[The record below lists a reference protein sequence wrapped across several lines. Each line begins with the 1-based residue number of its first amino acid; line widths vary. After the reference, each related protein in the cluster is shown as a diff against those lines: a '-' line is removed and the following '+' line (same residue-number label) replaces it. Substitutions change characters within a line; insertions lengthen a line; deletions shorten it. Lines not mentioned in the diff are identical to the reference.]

1 MFNTIKIL
9 TIIIAVVCSSSSL
22 YAEEKK
28 SGGMPPAIVVVSEV
42 STGMIS
48 PESDFIGT
56 VYYHEVSDVASEV
69 SGKVEEVHFEDGQRI
84 KDGAI
89 LVRLGADLLNK
100 TLQAAQANYEQALT
114 DLEKEELDLKRTI
127 DLYVNKLISEKSY
140 DEQRFSVHSLKK
152 KAASLKAE
160 VERLQVELSKK
171 VIKSPFKGIVV
182 RKRVDRGEW
191 LSEGDT
197 VATIANDT
205 IAAVIPE
212 VPESVIAYI
221 KNGATVNITAAGKQ
235 FTGQVRAVIPKG
247 DIATRTFPVKIK
259 VKNTMSLIEGMEA
272 TVTLPTGKEEKV
284 LTVNR
289 DAVINVFGTN
299 AVFTVN
305 DSKAKMVPVSII
317 GYKGMTAG
325 IRSEGLKE
333 GMKVVIKGNERL
345 RDGQAVQISEK

>member
-1 MFNTIKIL
+1 MFNAIKIL
-9 TIIIAVVCSSSSL
+9 IIITAVICSSSSL
-22 YAEEKK
+22 YAEEIK
-28 SGGMPPAIVVVSEV
+28 SGGMPPAIVVVAEV

-84 KDGAI
+84 SDGSV

-100 TLQAAQANYEQALT
+100 SLKAAQANYEQALT

-127 DLYVNKLISEKSY
+127 DLYVNELISEKSY
-140 DEQRFSVHSLKK
+140 DEQRFTVHSLKK
-152 KAASLKAE
+152 KAASSKAE

-171 VIKSPFKGIVV
+171 VIKAPFKGIVV
-182 RKRVDRGEW
+182 QKHVDRGEW
-191 LSEGDT
+191 LSEGST
-197 VATIANDT
+197 VATIANDS
-205 IAAVIPE
+205 IAAIIPE
-212 VPESVIAYI
+212 VPETVIAHI
-221 KNGATVNITAAGKQ
+221 KNGATVNIAAAGRH
-235 FTGQVRAVIPKG
+235 FTGEIIAVIPKG
-247 DIATRTFPVKIK
+247 DISTRTFPVKIK
-259 VKNTMSLIEGMEA
+259 VKNTISLIQGMEA
-272 TVTLPTGKEEKV
+272 TVTLPTGKKEHV
-284 LTVNR
+284 LTINR
-289 DAVINVFGTN
+289 DAVINIFGTD

-345 RDGQAVQISEK
+345 RDGQAVIIK